1 MNGQKGFARKN
12 AQEAAPDKTKEDY
25 QAGHLCCGNGA
36 GTSMMIKLNV
46 EKVAKKMGL
55 DVQEIHHCAVSEGK
69 SAAGNY
75 DIVLC
80 SKNFVPM
87 FEDSKKRGT
96 KVVGLKNVMSAKEIE
111 EGLKAALSE

>member
-1 MNGQKGFARKN
+1 M
-12 AQEAAPDKTKEDY
+12 
-25 QAGHLCCGNGA
+25 
-36 GTSMMIKLNV
+36 
-46 EKVAKKMGL
+46 
-55 DVQEIHHCAVSEGK
+55 SEGK

>member
-1 MNGQKGFARKN
+1 MAKLK
-12 AQEAAPDKTKEDY
+12 
-25 QAGHLCCGNGA
+25 LLVCCGNGA
-36 GTSMMIKLNV
+36 GTSMMIKINV
-46 EKVAKKMGL
+46 EKVTKKMGL

-87 FEDSKKRGT
+87 FKDAAEKRGT

-111 EGLKAALSE
+111 EGLKAVISE

>member
-1 MNGQKGFARKN
+1 MAKLK
-12 AQEAAPDKTKEDY
+12 
-25 QAGHLCCGNGA
+25 LLVCCGNGA

-46 EKVAKKMGL
+46 EKVTKKMGL
-55 DVQEIHHCAVSEGK
+55 DIQEIHHCAVSEGK
-69 SAAGNY
+69 SVAGNY
-75 DIVLC
+75 DVVLC

-111 EGLKAALSE
+111 EGLKAVLSE